1 MVFIAQVTVYDRGM
15 QMIFGSEDSES
26 PQPEQK
32 KG

>member
-15 QMIFGSEDSES
+15 QMIFGSADSES
-26 PQPEQK
+26 TQLGQK